1 MKEKNQKTKKKP
13 SKAKK
18 IFLSILAFLFIV
30 LFTAAFLFFQHVTEG
45 LPTFEQLENP
55 KQRLASKVY
64 SADGVEIGS
73 FFRQARVETSIDSI
87 PKHFINALIATE
99 DRKFYDHWG
108 VDLERFFKA
117 MVKNV
122 FMFKREG
129 ASTLT
134 QQLAKNIYAL
144 KTPDENIYDTIV
156 RKLREWITAV
166 QLEKSY
172 TKNEIL
178 EMYLNES
185 YFGKGAY
192 GIASA
197 ADVYFDKRVQ
207 DLTIP
212 EASLFVALLKSSVW
226 YDPVKRYN
234 NAIQRRNIVMYNMTQ
249 TGHLSGEEYQQ
260 LKEEP
265 IKLSLDRIKAR
276 FKSSLAPHFV
286 EHIRQEME
294 ELSDQ
299 YNFDIYEDGLSIY
312 TSLDTRMQRI
322 ANESVKTHL
331 DEFQTIFDKR
341 WNWNK
346 NRELL
351 NDHIDVAIR
360 RREEYKQAE
369 TAEEKKAIYER
380 LKKNVAFV
388 DSVQQIAQTIEVGFV
403 ALDNTN
409 GQIKA
414 MVGGRDL
421 EFAYGLNHATQI
433 TRQPGSSFKPI
444 VYIVALDNGLYPA
457 YPVLNQPFNYEGW
470 EPKNFTKT
478 TSGFM
483 TMREALRHSIN
494 LVSARLI
501 IEGHIELWKIGRYAQ
516 KMGIKTKLDLVPSIS
531 LGTAEVSPLEITSA
545 YATIANRG
553 IYNEPISILRI
564 EDKDGIVI
572 NNFFPETQEAISA
585 ETAFL
590 ITDMMQDVVNRGSG
604 TRVRTYFNRP
614 AAGKTGTTQAYGDA
628 WFVGFTPQLAAGV
641 WVGFDDRRIAF
652 TGNYGQGSRAALPI
666 WAMFMKGVYEEVEMP
681 IEEFHKPQNGDIAKV
696 NFCKDSILELGDPK
710 IISDDCNSG
719 TVSDYIKLQDIPSPF
734 NARRDTSVKIFER
747 YMAIDS
753 TAHEAFEIV
762 DESGL

>member
-1 MKEKNQKTKKKP
+1 MKEKKEIRKKKK
-13 SKAKK
+13 SRAKK
-18 IFLSILAFLFIV
+18 IFISIVTFLFIV
-30 LFTAAFLFFQHVTEG
+30 FFTAAFFFFQYVTDG

-64 SADGVEIGS
+64 SVDGVEIGS
-73 FFRQARVETSIDSI
+73 FFRQARVETNLDSI

-108 VDLERFFKA
+108 VDIERFFKA

-122 FMFKREG
+122 FLFKREG

-144 KTPDENIYDTIV
+144 KIPDENIFDTMV

-178 EMYLNES
+178 EMYLNDS

-197 ADVYFDKRVQ
+197 ADVYFNKRVQ
-207 DLTIP
+207 ELTIP

-234 NAIQRRNIVMYNMTQ
+234 NAIQRRNVVMYNMVQ
-249 TGHLSGEEYQQ
+249 TGYLSSEEFQK

-265 IKLSLDRIKAR
+265 IKLSLDRIKTR
-276 FKSSLAPHFV
+276 FKSYLAPHYV
-286 EHIRQEME
+286 EHIRQQME
-294 ELSDQ
+294 DLSDQ
-299 YNFDIYEDGLSIY
+299 YGFDIYEDGLTIY
-312 TSLDTRMQRI
+312 TSLDTRMQKI
-322 ANESVKTHL
+322 ANESVTKHME
-331 DEFQTIFDKR
+331 EFQPIFDKR
-341 WNWNK
+341 WNWNE

-351 NDHIDVAIR
+351 DDLLDKSIR
-360 RREEYKQAE
+360 QRIEYIRAKTSQ
-369 TAEEKKAIYER
+369 EKKVIYNR

-388 DSVQQIAQTIEVGFV
+388 DSVQQIAQNIEVGFV
-403 ALDNTN
+403 VLDITN

-414 MVGGRDL
+414 MVGGRNQ
-421 EFAYGLNHATQI
+421 EFAYGLNHSTQI

-444 VYIVALDNGLYPA
+444 VYMVALDNGLYPA
-457 YPVLNQPFNYEGW
+457 FPVLNQPFNYEGW
-470 EPKNFTKT
+470 EPKNFTET

-483 TMREALRHSIN
+483 TLREGLRHSVN

-501 IEGHIELWKIGRYAQ
+501 IEGHVELWKIGRYAQ
-516 KMGIKTKLDLVPSIS
+516 KMGIKKKLDLVPSIS

-545 YATIANRG
+545 YATIANSG
-553 IYNEPISILRI
+553 IYNEPISILKI
-564 EDKDGIVI
+564 EDKDGII
-572 NNFFPETQEAISA
+572 IDNYFPETQEAISA
-585 ETAFL
+585 ETAFI
-590 ITDMMQDVVNRGSG
+590 ITDMMQDIVNRGSG
-604 TRVRTYFNRP
+604 ARVRMYFNRP

-641 WVGFDDRRIAF
+641 WVGFDDRRISF
-652 TGNYGQGSRAALPI
+652 TDTYGQGSRAALPI
-666 WAMFMKGVYEEVEMP
+666 WAMFMKRVYEEIEMP
-681 IEEFHKPQNGDIAKV
+681 IEDFHKPESGDIAKV

-710 IISDDCNSG
+710 IISDDCKSG
-719 TVSDYIKLQDIPSPF
+719 IISDYIRLQDIPSPF
-734 NARRDTSVKIFER
+734 NAQRDTTVRIFER
-747 YMAIDS
+747 FMAIDS